1 MLNYPGAMP
10 SPADH
15 DDHLRVL
22 GLDQDEILTY
32 RELLRGGPA
41 TVSDLRVSSGVEDVE
56 VALESLVRHGLARRS
71 GVDRSRFL
79 PVPPDAGLEALTA
92 SRESELKQARIE
104 VLNAYD
110 EFRRTVYSESTAHL
124 VEVVTGDA
132 ILERIRQIR
141 GNAQREILA
150 IDSPPYYNKAGPNP
164 EEIDQLH
171 RGVNFRVVYS
181 PESVATP
188 NYLIEN
194 ILPCVEAGE
203 QARVLPDVP
212 AKLTIIDGSV
222 AFVSMS
228 VRDADVNRTLL
239 IIRPSSLL
247 TALIGMFELCWR
259 SALPLHAGSTPGTG
273 NGASIDSRLE
283 PIERRLLALLATG
296 AADETIA
303 RTLGVSRRTFFRY
316 LERMMNRTGAT
327 TRFQLALHAAR
338 EHWL

>member
-1 MLNYPGAMP
+1 MP

-22 GLDQDEILTY
+22 GLDADEILTY

-41 TVSDLRVSSGVEDVE
+41 TISDLRSTSGAEDVE
-56 VALESLVRHGLARRS
+56 VALESLVEHGLARRS

-110 EFRRTVYSESTAHL
+110 EFRRTVYNESTAHL

-150 IDSPPYYNKAGPNP
+150 IDSPPYYNKVGPNP
-164 EEIDQLH
+164 EEIDQLA

-188 NYLIEN
+188 SYLVEN

-259 SALPLHAGSTPGTG
+259 SALPLHAGSTPGMVAAAVDT
-273 NGASIDSRLE
+273 RLE

-338 EHWL
+338 ENWL